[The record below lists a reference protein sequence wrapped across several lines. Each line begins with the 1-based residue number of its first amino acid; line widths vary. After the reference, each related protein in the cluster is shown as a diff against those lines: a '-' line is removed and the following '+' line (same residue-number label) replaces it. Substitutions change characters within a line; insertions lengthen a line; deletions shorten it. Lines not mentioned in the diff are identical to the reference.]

1 MMVLRN
7 YIALD
12 SALLYKMNDPFGVNL
27 LELLFKLIDQIYQ
40 KGPDE
45 FEGEVEMNSS
55 SILLVYLLENNY
67 QKLDE
72 QIMRH
77 IWQVA
82 KFNLLKAKSKVLK
95 AINAQLL
102 SVFIWNNPVFAVSL
116 AQAENLLEDVLNC
129 IITSEPKIR

>member
-1 MMVLRN
+1 
-7 YIALD
+7 
-12 SALLYKMNDPFGVNL
+12 
-27 LELLFKLIDQIYQ
+27 
-40 KGPDE
+40 
-45 FEGEVEMNSS
+45 MNSS